1 MRVHILICLFTLL
14 GVGSLTAQ
22 AYRLQFKDTQ
32 NAVNTYAM
40 TVKMTGQLSVMG
52 ITVPVTSTTEAKTS
66 EKVLKVANGLAT
78 IQFDMKEG
86 KTHMDVS
93 ALPGEDQGQTIE
105 QPVPTLTMTYDRTPL
120 GVVSNMKMTG
130 DFTTLFG
137 ANSDPTGGQMGV
149 PGEGLVFPNKDL
161 NTGDNWTGK
170 QTISMFGN
178 TPISLEANNTF
189 AGISKVNGK
198 TYLLIVSEITGKMPT
213 TTLNPAAT
221 GQNADMK
228 MSFGISAMKGHSTT
242 LFDEAAGKI
251 YQTKYSM
258 DVTINMGILG
268 QEGAGTLQMNM
279 EGVTTL
285 TK

>member
-1 MRVHILICLFTLL
+1 
-14 GVGSLTAQ
+14 
-22 AYRLQFKDTQ
+22 
-32 NAVNTYAM
+32 
-40 TVKMTGQLSVMG
+40 
-52 ITVPVTSTTEAKTS
+52 
-66 EKVLKVANGLAT
+66 
-78 IQFDMKEG
+78 
-86 KTHMDVS
+86 
-93 ALPGEDQGQTIE
+93 
-105 QPVPTLTMTYDRTPL
+105 
-120 GVVSNMKMTG
+120 MTG